1 MKKML
6 SAVTAAAVIVSVS
19 SPVLAKKKAPV
30 PISTELPSQPLQPV
44 AAIYPAGVDPS
55 SMPQM
60 APGAML
66 PTNTEVVVKMT
77 SELSTKMVRE
87 GDKFTATT
95 ASDVMLANLVVIPR
109 GTPVN
114 GVVTWRTGKGAFG
127 KSAKMEYSITSL
139 DLNGQS
145 IPLQGHFRQEG
156 NGNTGAT
163 VATAIAVGVF
173 SAFVTGKSAVVP
185 AGTELKVYTR
195 MPLPVLPPVA
205 GAAASK

>member
-1 MKKML
+1 MKKL
-6 SAVTAAAVIVSVS
+6 LTAVTAAAVIVSVS
-19 SPVLAKKKAPV
+19 SPVLAKKKAEAPA
-30 PISTELPSQPLQPV
+30 PAELPSQPLQPV
-44 AAIYPAGVDPS
+44 VAIYPAGVDPS
-55 SMPQM
+55 TMPQM
-60 APGAML
+60 AAGAML

-77 SELSTKMVRE
+77 SELNSKIARE
-87 GDKFTATT
+87 GDKFTAAT
-95 ASDVMLANLVVIPR
+95 ASDVMLASMVIIPR

-127 KSAKMEYSITSL
+127 KSAKMEYSLTSL

-205 GAAASK
+205 GTAASK